1 MDKTKLKIDKEK
13 ELLTLILYGPE
24 HANLIF
30 ETIAID
36 MISKEN
42 RGIFEAIKELKPIDE
57 DNILWELNKHSLYE
71 IINLKVST
79 DIGLHI
85 KQFFEIYD
93 SIRVDNLLRES
104 LKESENCFSNPDV
117 VMNLKNKLE
126 IELEKYTRFERALT
140 FNESLYSIIER
151 IENRVHKSDSITT
164 KNFFSFNT
172 ATGGLREG
180 NLIGIAGAFK
190 NGKTTFGMNLILD
203 IAGQNI
209 PSAIFSLE
217 MSKSEIEEKIL
228 SYKAGITYEKIRN
241 PQRLSDDEKLTINKF
256 LTKNKSAEKLFLF
269 DRKFTLSEIETTVKG
284 LCNREKVKVILIDYL
299 GLIKTTAK
307 NIENREREISH
318 LSNSLKI
325 LAKETE
331 TVIFVLSQLNRS
343 GIKEASSINLA
354 ESIALARESDFLFTI
369 YKPDVEKYKKI
380 TMDGRE
386 IPINES
392 NFIVKLDSSRHTQ
405 SGKEFL
411 LELSE
416 SGKMR
421 EIETRYDLSY
431 LNSVSEPFE
440 L

>member
-1 MDKTKLKIDKEK
+1 
-13 ELLTLILYGPE
+13 
-24 HANLIF
+24 
-30 ETIAID
+30 
-36 MISKEN
+36 
-42 RGIFEAIKELKPIDE
+42 
-57 DNILWELNKHSLYE
+57 
-71 IINLKVST
+71 
-79 DIGLHI
+79 
-85 KQFFEIYD
+85 
-93 SIRVDNLLRES
+93 
-104 LKESENCFSNPDV
+104 
-117 VMNLKNKLE
+117 
-126 IELEKYTRFERALT
+126 
-140 FNESLYSIIER
+140 
-151 IENRVHKSDSITT
+151 
-164 KNFFSFNT
+164 
-172 ATGGLREG
+172 
-180 NLIGIAGAFK
+180 
-190 NGKTTFGMNLILD
+190 
-203 IAGQNI
+203 
-209 PSAIFSLE
+209 
-217 MSKSEIEEKIL
+217 
-228 SYKAGITYEKIRN
+228 
-241 PQRLSDDEKLTINKF
+241 
-256 LTKNKSAEKLFLF
+256 
-269 DRKFTLSEIETTVKG
+269 

>member
-164 KNFFSFNT
+164 KNF
-172 ATGGLREG
+172 
-180 NLIGIAGAFK
+180 
-190 NGKTTFGMNLILD
+190 
-203 IAGQNI
+203 
-209 PSAIFSLE
+209 
-217 MSKSEIEEKIL
+217 
-228 SYKAGITYEKIRN
+228 
-241 PQRLSDDEKLTINKF
+241 
-256 LTKNKSAEKLFLF
+256 
-269 DRKFTLSEIETTVKG
+269 
-284 LCNREKVKVILIDYL
+284 
-299 GLIKTTAK
+299 
-307 NIENREREISH
+307 
-318 LSNSLKI
+318 
-325 LAKETE
+325 
-331 TVIFVLSQLNRS
+331 
-343 GIKEASSINLA
+343 
-354 ESIALARESDFLFTI
+354 
-369 YKPDVEKYKKI
+369 
-380 TMDGRE
+380 
-386 IPINES
+386 
-392 NFIVKLDSSRHTQ
+392 
-405 SGKEFL
+405 
-411 LELSE
+411 
-416 SGKMR
+416 
-421 EIETRYDLSY
+421 
-431 LNSVSEPFE
+431 
-440 L
+440 

>member
-380 TMDGRE
+380 YNTTMGKILE
-386 IPINES
+386 G
-392 NFIVKLDSSRHTQ
+392 VKNGSQ
-405 SGKEFL
+405 QK
-411 LELSE
+411 
-416 SGKMR
+416 
-421 EIETRYDLSY
+421 
-431 LNSVSEPFE
+431 
-440 L
+440 